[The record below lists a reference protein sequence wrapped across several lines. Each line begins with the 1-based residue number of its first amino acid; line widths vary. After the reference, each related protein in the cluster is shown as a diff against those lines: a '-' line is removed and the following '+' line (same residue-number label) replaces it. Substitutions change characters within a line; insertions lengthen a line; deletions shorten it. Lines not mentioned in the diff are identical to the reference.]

1 MIFDNRNI
9 IIKLNKRRYI
19 LVLLYVTL
27 MAVLFFSGLFQDRFK
42 AILAILFS
50 FLYIVY
56 NIITY
61 YLNFSYFSYRDDS
74 EYLMFRFV
82 SMRTFDN
89 DKKAINISKLD
100 FVGFKFEKLFF
111 GYKQNLILRIRTK
124 KGSANY
130 PPISISALS
139 QKHLKMLEQSL
150 NQFA

>member
-74 EYLMFRFV
+74 EYLMLRFV